1 MSILI
6 KELHLPTERLYPL
19 HLTIYSDGN
28 VFCGHGIGKRTYE
41 AVEVP
46 IPHGK
51 LGDFDVLIKRLEQQR
66 AEVLSYLPEAHS
78 REEGYTR
85 EDYIFDRNGDMI
97 SILRNQAAVIPAEEE
112 A

>member
-46 IPHGK
+46 TPHGR
-51 LGDFDVLIKRLEQQR
+51 LGDLDRLEKEL
-66 AEVLSYLPEAHS
+66 AFDYAYAAADICKAAPTIIPPS
-78 REEGYTR
+78 GGK
-85 EDYIFDRNGDMI
+85 ED
-97 SILRNQAAVIPAEEE
+97 E
-112 A
+112 

>member
-46 IPHGK
+46 TPHGR
-51 LGDFDVLIKRLEQQR
+51 LGDLERLEKEL
-66 AEVLSYLPEAHS
+66 AF
-78 REEGYTR
+78 
-85 EDYIFDRNGDMI
+85 DYAY
-97 SILRNQAAVIPAEEE
+97 AAADICKAAPTIIPAEEE
-112 A
+112 I

>member
-46 IPHGK
+46 TPHGR
-51 LGDFDVLIKRLEQQR
+51 LGDLERLEKEL
-66 AEVLSYLPEAHS
+66 AF
-78 REEGYTR
+78 
-85 EDYIFDRNGDMI
+85 DYAY
-97 SILRNQAAVIPAEEE
+97 AAADICKAAPTIIPAEEE
-112 A
+112 